1 MDVSTSL
8 SEPQVLAHTKRR
20 LFPET
25 TDGDGRTAR
34 RERTGTY
41 AVTDTQFATETW
53 LRDEPIPE
61 TVQETLAPFN
71 HVAVGSGYPDL
82 LGVRTLESELL
93 TVERLGDEPPLVAVE
108 AKGHA
113 GGTVDVER
121 GIVQAHDRLGEAN
134 AAYVAAPKPAITDT
148 NRALARD
155 LNVGVL
161 AVDPNAGSGG
171 DANAGAGANASVGT
185 GADAVDVLEVPR
197 VVGHT
202 THESTNAVRF
212 QASAQGVTD
221 QSFGLNHPKNYLS
234 YPLAL
239 YAAGDTETLVETRVV
254 GAVDDARRGAA
265 FLGLIEERPDRTQLT
280 SLGREVVRFALREY
294 ADVDAAL
301 RGFENWAGSPKR
313 FSTLA
318 PKWGQLARRVV
329 WAYPATEL
337 LVEELQAL
345 HEDGHPEPTLVDLV
359 THLHETHPSL
369 AVELFIRG
377 TDESRR
383 RVLTT
388 EGELRREVL
397 TDGSIY
403 HAPTVFQLK
412 AILYHAGFLT
422 ERGAEPH
429 RIDPTADV
437 WALREPLDPFA

>member
-1 MDVSTSL
+1 MNVSATL

-41 AVTDTQFATETW
+41 AVTDTQFATGTW

-61 TVQETLAPFN
+61 AVQETLAPFN

-82 LGVRTLESELL
+82 LGVRALESELL
-93 TVERLGDEPPLVAVE
+93 AVERLGDEPPLVAVE

-134 AAYVAAPKPAITDT
+134 AAYVAAPKPAITGT

-161 AVDPNAGSGG
+161 GVEAAGSGG
-171 DANAGAGANASVGT
+171 VAAT
-185 GADAVDVLEVPR
+185 ADAVEILEVPR

-202 THESTNAVRF
+202 SHEPTNAVRF
-212 QASAQGVTD
+212 QASAQGVAD
-221 QSFGLNHPKNYLS
+221 QSFGLNHPKNYLG

-239 YAAGDTETLVETRVV
+239 YAAGDTETVVKNRVV

-265 FLGLIEERPDRTQLT
+265 FLGLIEERPNRTELT

-301 RGFENWAGSPKR
+301 GAFADWAGSPRR
-313 FSTLA
+313 FSALA

-359 THLHETHPSL
+359 THLHETRPSL
-369 AVELFIRG
+369 AVELFVRG

-383 RVLTT
+383 QVLTT
-388 EGELRREVL
+388 EGELRREAL
-397 TDGSIY
+397 TDGAVY

-437 WALREPLDPFA
+437 WALREALDPF